1 MICLDAVKLCVTCFF
16 VGLCLAQTQACQV
29 DSVEVMR
36 DNQEQQQS
44 GQDRTIQVKATVH
57 QAAEP
62 DSDPINTVYCKL
74 GEI

>member
-1 MICLDAVKLCVTCFF
+1 MTCFS
-16 VGLCLAQTQACQV
+16 VCLTQTKACQV
-29 DSVEVMR
+29 DSVDVTR

-44 GQDRTIQVKATVH
+44 GQDRTIQVEATVH
-57 QAAEP
+57 QAAEH